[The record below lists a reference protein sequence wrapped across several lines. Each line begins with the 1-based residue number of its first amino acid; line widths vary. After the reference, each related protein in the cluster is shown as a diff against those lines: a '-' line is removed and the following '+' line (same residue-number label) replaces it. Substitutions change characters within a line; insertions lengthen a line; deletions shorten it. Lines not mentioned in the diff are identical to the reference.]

1 MKKKEQISQLNLFS
15 GPKTESDFIWEAI
28 SQLKDTQDRVRKKL
42 FDEISDLKSSLIET
56 KAQNERLMAI
66 ISDWKQLDIF
76 VKRSC

>member
-76 VKRSC
+76 VKRPC